1 MKKNENIGGR
11 AYSNGLRLMNR
22 SRSVKVYYNE
32 AGDLQYEI
40 NRAKKSRYNDLIKDI
55 PIIRGIFILLYSL
68 LAFLKEVIKNPL
80 QYWFIFLIIILDA
93 YFWFGSSG
101 EGGTLD
107 LIFLMIYVSIP
118 VILIIFFRKNI
129 SEVLKYHGAEHMA
142 VNYYENDCRGNI
154 KDYSRLHKRCGSNF
168 VFYYLLFQII
178 AFFINLNLNF
188 LVENLLYIGL
198 AYEAM
203 IHTPDS
209 FLPVVTIIQRFMTKK
224 PDEKQLKAAEAA
236 LKILTEDYY
245 MS

>member
-1 MKKNENIGGR
+1 
-11 AYSNGLRLMNR
+11 
-22 SRSVKVYYNE
+22 
-32 AGDLQYEI
+32 
-40 NRAKKSRYNDLIKDI
+40 
-55 PIIRGIFILLYSL
+55 
-68 LAFLKEVIKNPL
+68 
-80 QYWFIFLIIILDA
+80 
-93 YFWFGSSG
+93 
-101 EGGTLD
+101 
-107 LIFLMIYVSIP
+107 MIYVSLP

-188 LVENLLYIGL
+188 LVEHLLYIGL